1 MAKKETIY
9 VVSNDD
15 NLIIR
20 ASRSVLAA
28 LEFSAN
34 LESDSF
40 YLCTSEFNDLKK
52 GDPMSNIV
60 SFL

>member
-15 NLIIR
+15 NLIVR

-28 LEFSAN
+28 FEFAATLDAGSY
-34 LESDSF
+34 
-40 YLCTSEFNDLKK
+40 YLCTSEFSDLKK
-52 GDPMSNIV
+52 GDPMSNIE

>member
-9 VVSNDD
+9 IVSNED

-20 ASRSVLAA
+20 ASRTYLAA
-28 LEFSAN
+28 LEHSTK
-34 LESDSF
+34 LEDGSF
-40 YLCTSEFNDLKK
+40 YLCTSEFNGLKK
-52 GDPMSNIV
+52 GDPISNIE

>member
-9 VVSNDD
+9 VVSKDD

-20 ASRSVLAA
+20 ASRSFLAA
-28 LEFSAN
+28 LEFSTA
-34 LESDSF
+34 LESDSY

-52 GDPMSNIV
+52 GDPMSNIE

>member
-9 VVSNDD
+9 IVSNDD
-15 NLIIR
+15 NLIVR
-20 ASRSVLAA
+20 ASKSFLAA
-28 LEFSAN
+28 LQHSEK
-34 LESDSF
+34 LEAGSH

-52 GDPMSNIV
+52 GDPMSNIA